1 MSETVTVPP
10 ADTDVPEFE
19 YEGHVVY
26 ADGSLIS
33 LQCYDGDCHRCPDTS
48 ASDAEPTDDPGP
60 LDGYYCEHGCDHAAP
75 RPAVAT
81 A

>member
-1 MSETVTVPP
+1 MTETATAPP
-10 ADTDVPEFE
+10 GDAPEYE

-26 ADGSLIS
+26 ADGSLVS
-33 LQCYDGDCHRCPDTS
+33 LQCYDGDCHQCPDTG

-60 LDGYYCEHGCDHAAP
+60 LDGYYCEHGCNHAAP
-75 RPAVAT
+75 RPQPAAAT